1 MLDIKKAAAHLDSML
16 SDIVVK
22 EGIFI
27 AEHKRLIRY
36 KNYAI
41 IRNDDDDWIVI
52 LAKEKRK
59 YHIGTVFL
67 KISAFALC
75 KLHEKG
81 KFHGVEEI
89 KANDAIFR
97 KSYIDSQFYRKTA
110 QRAESPVTR
119 DSAQW
124 RFEIV
129 QAQAKAAKEKIDS
142 LFYSSIV

>member
-1 MLDIKKAAAHLDSML
+1 MLDIKKAAAQLDSLL

-22 EGIFI
+22 EGVFV
-27 AEHKRLIRY
+27 AVHKRLIRY

-41 IRNDDDDWIVI
+41 MRNETDDWVVVLI
-52 LAKEKRK
+52 KDKRK
-59 YHIGTVFL
+59 FHIGTVFL

-81 KFHGVEEI
+81 KLRSVEEI

-97 KSYIDSQFYRKTA
+97 KNYIDSQFYRKTA
-110 QRAESPVTR
+110 QTASLPETR

>member
-1 MLDIKKAAAHLDSML
+1 MLDIKKAAAHLDSLL

-22 EGIFI
+22 EGIFV
-27 AEHKRLIRY
+27 AETKRLIRY

-41 IRNDDDDWIVI
+41 VRNDDDDWVVIVI
-52 LAKEKRK
+52 KDGRK
-59 YHIGTVFL
+59 YHVGTVFL
-67 KISAFALC
+67 KISAFAVC

-81 KFHGVEEI
+81 KFRIVEEV
-89 KANDAIFR
+89 KTNDAIFR
-97 KSYIDSQFYRKTA
+97 KNYIDSQFYRKTA
-110 QRAESPVTR
+110 QNSENPVTR

-129 QAQAKAAKEKIDS
+129 QATAKAAKEKIDN

>member
-1 MLDIKKAAAHLDSML
+1 MFDIKKAAAHLDSML

-22 EGIFI
+22 EGIFV
-27 AEHKRLIRY
+27 AETKRLIRY
-36 KNYAI
+36 KNYAV
-41 IRNDDDDWIVI
+41 IRNDDDDWVVVLI
-52 LAKEKRK
+52 KDNRK

-81 KFHGVEEI
+81 KYRTVEEI
-89 KANDAIFR
+89 KYNDTIFR
-97 KSYIDSQFYRKTA
+97 KNYIDSQFYRKTA
-110 QRAESPVTR
+110 QTAKDPATR

-129 QAQAKAAKEKIDS
+129 QAEARSAKEKIDS

>member
-1 MLDIKKAAAHLDSML
+1 MLDIKKAAAHLDSLL

-27 AEHKRLIRY
+27 AETKRLIRY
-36 KNYAI
+36 KNYAV
-41 IRNDDDDWIVI
+41 IRNTNDDWVI
-52 LAKEKRK
+52 LLIKDKRK
-59 YHIGTVFL
+59 FHIGTVFL

-81 KFHGVEEI
+81 KNRSVEEV
-89 KANDAIFR
+89 KQNDAIFR
-97 KSYIDSQFYRKTA
+97 KNYIDSQFYRKTA
-110 QRAESPVTR
+110 QTAKDPATR

-129 QAQAKAAKEKIDS
+129 QTAARTAKGKIDS